1 MVLTLLF
8 AKLCV
13 DAFTDIGQSKTLDGD
28 IESYNNNNAT
38 PVIKATTK
46 KVKHTH
52 YKYTMLE

>member
-13 DAFTDIGQSKTLDGD
+13 DAFTDIGQPKPLDGD
-28 IESYNNNNAT
+28 IESYNNNPT
-38 PVIKATTK
+38 PVIKASTK